1 MTTRSL
7 HRFLTTAALCLAA
20 LGLSSCVTTVHRYVW
35 NRAKI
40 VNEAYWVEDAEN
52 IELYRVGNTVYA
64 KGFIGPARGGQT
76 LDDIPAKLPALRGG
90 ATACFHPI
98 REQSRPVYIKVTDT
112 YTELRQRLEEGRMM
126 PRMKRENEQSARPS
140 EEVFLVSWFSPESTP
155 CLTQLPAGAVR
166 LTERGWA
173 AHSNIGRWSA
183 NTAHTDA
190 HKYYAYPL
198 GALIAVGVDV
208 PLSLAGNALL
218 LGGAVGGAVVALPC
232 AGVYAIYESCT
243 QKAPEAVER
252 PAATTANQNN

>member
-1 MTTRSL
+1 MPSIRKI
-7 HRFLTTAALCLAA
+7 LTTTALCLAA
-20 LGLSSCVTTVHRYVW
+20 VGMSSCVTTVHRYVW

-40 VNEAYWVEDAEN
+40 VDEAYWVEDAEN

-90 ATACFHPI
+90 ATVCFNPI

-112 YTELRQRLEEGRMM
+112 YTELQGGHAET
-126 PRMKRENEQSARPS
+126 RMKMENGHSVQPS
-140 EEVFLVSWFSPESTP
+140 GEVFLVSWFSPESNP
-155 CLTQLPAGAVR
+155 CLSQLPAGAVR

-198 GALIAVGVDV
+198 GTLIAVGVDV

-218 LGGAVGGAVVALPC
+218 LGGAVVALPC

>member
-1 MTTRSL
+1 MTTRPFLSV
-7 HRFLTTAALCLAA
+7 LTTAALCLTAM
-20 LGLSSCVTTVHRYVW
+20 GLSSCVTTVHRYVW
-35 NRAKI
+35 NRAM
-40 VNEAYWVEDAEN
+40 VVDEAYWVEDEEN

-90 ATACFHPI
+90 ATTCYNPI

-112 YTELRQRLEEGRMM
+112 YTELRQGLQEGHAET
-126 PRMKRENEQSARPS
+126 RMKMENGHREQPS
-140 EEVFLVSWFSPESTP
+140 GEVFLVSWFSPESNP

-173 AHSNIGRWSA
+173 AHSNIGQWSA

-198 GALIAVGVDV
+198 GTLIAVGVDV

-243 QKAPEAVER
+243 QKTPEAVER

>member
-7 HRFLTTAALCLAA
+7 LRFLTTSALCLAA

-40 VNEAYWVEDAEN
+40 VDEAYWVEDAEN

-90 ATACFHPI
+90 ATVCFNPI
-98 REQSRPVYIKVTDT
+98 REQSRPVYIKVNST
-112 YTELRQRLEEGRMM
+112 YTELRQTLEEGHAET
-126 PRMKRENEQSARPS
+126 RMKMENGHSVQPS
-140 EEVFLVSWFSPESTP
+140 GEVFLVSWFSPESNP
-155 CLTQLPAGAVR
+155 CLTQLPAGAIR

-218 LGGAVGGAVVALPC
+218 LGGAVGGAVVALPS